1 MEDGRPRP
9 SSWANP
15 AMVDIVVNLHLA
27 CDFFSTLSSCGGQLV
42 AEFFGL
48 GG

>member
-15 AMVDIVVNLHLA
+15 AMVDIVVNLHLIS
-27 CDFFSTLSSCGGQLV
+27 DPRNPL
-42 AEFFGL
+42 
-48 GG
+48 